1 MPGQSIGRVG
11 APGRL
16 LRRVPQLP
24 LLLVLLLAASSL
36 GYAFRLPSTTTT
48 ITRSSTGI
56 RIRALPATP
65 TMRMAALPMPLSGP
79 IHPPKHGLKPLQA
92 WPTGR
97 DPKSFAKDFPLAA
110 ARVGITI
117 LATVLT
123 YVAHAANKR
132 CSPVLASA
140 AVTLAGS
147 LIAPGLG
154 QVRVRLC
161 VCLIDDRTARR
172 TLHASST
179 LSPPSDKQQR
189 RPPCAG
195 LLRA

>member
-1 MPGQSIGRVG
+1 MTCQPICRV
-11 APGRL
+11 AARGRL
-16 LRRVPQLP
+16 VLR
-24 LLLVLLLAASSL
+24 LVLLALAASSSL

-48 ITRSSTGI
+48 PTTTTAITRSSINGM

-65 TMRMAALPMPLSGP
+65 MVMSATALPMPLSGP
-79 IHPPKHGLKPLQA
+79 IDRSKTKRGGLLKPLQA

-123 YVAHAANKR
+123 YVAHANQR

-140 AVTLAGS
+140 GVTLAGS
-147 LIAPGLG
+147 LVAPGLG
-154 QVRVRLC
+154 QVRSLC
-161 VCLIDDRTARR
+161 
-172 TLHASST
+172 
-179 LSPPSDKQQR
+179 
-189 RPPCAG
+189 
-195 LLRA
+195 